1 MAGNF
6 KEDMKKSLLAL
17 KMDILS
23 KLSSDSDSFHS
34 LSSDVDPKDDADVA
48 AEITDKKMLESMN
61 AQDVTRLNLIDAAL
75 SRIQADRYGLC
86 MKCGKKIPEARLR
99 ALPYAVLCIDC
110 KCADECN
117 SR

>member
-1 MAGNF
+1 
-6 KEDMKKSLLAL
+6 MKKSLLAL
-17 KMDILS
+17 KKEILT
-23 KLSSDSDSFHS
+23 KLSSDNDSFHS
-34 LSSDVDPKDDADVA
+34 LASDVDPKDDADVA
-48 AEITDKKMLESMN
+48 AEIIDKKMLESMN

-75 SRIQADRYGLC
+75 SRIQTNRYGLC

-110 KCADECN
+110 KSADERN